1 MSVTNTVTSTAGTA
15 NAVATTSSKNVI
27 GKDEF
32 LKMLIAQ
39 LKNQD
44 PLNPLDGTAFTAQLA
59 QFSSLEQLQNIRSEE
74 RV

>member
-1 MSVTNTVTSTAGTA
+1 MSVTNTVQTASNTA
-15 NAVATTSSKNVI
+15 NTAATTGGKNII

-32 LKMLIAQ
+32 LRMLIAQ

-59 QFSSLEQLQNIRSEE
+59 QFSSL
-74 RV
+74 